1 MFEDALPGV
10 ASTAILHFA
19 AIYPWKHNVKAT
31 VLDV

>member
-19 AIYPWKHNVKAT
+19 AIYRESIM
-31 VLDV
+31 